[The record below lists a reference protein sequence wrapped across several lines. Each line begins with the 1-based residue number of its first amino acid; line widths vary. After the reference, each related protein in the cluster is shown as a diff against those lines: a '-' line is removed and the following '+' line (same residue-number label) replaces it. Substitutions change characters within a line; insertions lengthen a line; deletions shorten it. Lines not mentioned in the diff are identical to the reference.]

1 MLSVVWDDPFV
12 LFRRQ
17 TEYCTLIQL
26 GGAPGIPPTT
36 LKDHVAVIIKRE
48 TGTDAPGEYD
58 SRSIT
63 RRLHIK
69 PSTLPDELAQD
80 PEKLVDLVFETK
92 EQHYY
97 KVVDASR
104 GDDMDMG
111 RLRFIVATCM
121 PWGRKSL

>member
-1 MLSVVWDDPFV
+1 MSSVAWDDPFV
-12 LFRRQ
+12 LFK
-17 TEYCTLIQL
+17 TCALPIC
-26 GGAPGIPPTT
+26 
-36 LKDHVAVIIKRE
+36 
-48 TGTDAPGEYD
+48 
-58 SRSIT
+58 
-63 RRLHIK
+63 RLHIK